1 MNTLRALAFL
11 LTGLLAST
19 PLLADGDPA
28 AGRKKAFT
36 CMGCHGVPEY
46 RNAYPGY
53 HVPKLGGQHAAY
65 LAAALKAYRAEQRS
79 HPTMRGHAATMTDA
93 DIADI
98 AAYFA
103 TVNPE

>member
-1 MNTLRALAFL
+1 MNRSRALALL
-11 LTGLLAST
+11 LTGLLVST

-36 CMGCHGVPEY
+36 CMGCHGVPGF

-53 HVPKLGGQHAAY
+53 RVPKLGGQHAAY
-65 LAAALKAYRAEQRS
+65 LVAALKAYRAEQRS
-79 HPTMRGHAATMTDA
+79 HPTMRGHAATMTDT
-93 DIADI
+93 DMADI

-103 TVNPE
+103 TVEPE